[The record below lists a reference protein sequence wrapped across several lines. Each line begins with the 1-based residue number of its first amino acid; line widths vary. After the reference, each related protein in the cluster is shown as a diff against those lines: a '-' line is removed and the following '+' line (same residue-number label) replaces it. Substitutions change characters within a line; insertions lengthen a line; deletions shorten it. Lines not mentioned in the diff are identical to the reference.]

1 VLAYLNIDWQIYK
14 GNPITKN
21 IKDMRIW
28 SVHPMYL
35 DTKGLVALWREA
47 LLAKHVLEGK
57 TKGYKNHPQLIRFK
71 NTENPIDSIN
81 QYLFYVYNEAINLG
95 YQFDKNKI
103 NREFRPVKI
112 TVTSGQ
118 IEFEKRHLLKKLQ
131 IRDVQK
137 YNELVT
143 INEFILHPIFAAIE
157 GEIEEWEKV

>member
-1 VLAYLNIDWQIYK
+1 
-14 GNPITKN
+14 
-21 IKDMRIW
+21 MRIW
-28 SVHPMYL
+28 SVHPMYI

-81 QYLFYVYNEAINLG
+81 QYLFHVYNEAVNRG
-95 YQFDKNKI
+95 YHFDKSKI
-103 NREFRPVKI
+103 NREIKPVKI
-112 TVTSGQ
+112 MVTNGQ

-131 IRDVQK
+131 IRDIRK
-137 YNELVT
+137 YNELIT
-143 INEFILHPIFAAIE
+143 LNELILHPIFAAIE